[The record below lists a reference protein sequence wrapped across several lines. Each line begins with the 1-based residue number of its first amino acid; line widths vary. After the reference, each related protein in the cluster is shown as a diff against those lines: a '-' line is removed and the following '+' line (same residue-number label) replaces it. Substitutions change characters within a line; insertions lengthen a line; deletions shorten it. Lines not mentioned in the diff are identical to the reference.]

1 MLCSHFI
8 HGLKGLTVV
17 MTDLMLPATQMA
29 GLDPIPEPSHA
40 ALALAADLHQNE
52 QLATITWKTLAPL
65 MAAQPTMRLWN
76 PGVRFNEPADL
87 TKALPAKPAA
97 VPIFWMN
104 RTRLLAL
111 DLDAKRWGAAAVLE
125 DLAGLRALLKD
136 CGAHIVVDLS
146 VSGGAHILIPLQI
159 AVTRAEIEPL
169 LRALAARYKTLDLLP
184 MQGDTGFGCITV
196 PGSRCREGG
205 FRVLQGS
212 LAAAG
217 EAFRVPN
224 PPEVL
229 HRLAGDLGADLAV
242 TDVASSSV
250 QDVDPTVFFHGEGA
264 HRRLRDTYHL
274 RGQMPKAVSQ
284 FAETGQLPKG
294 GRWQSPS
301 EARQSVLYYAMGSGL
316 ALGDV
321 IKLMAPGAPWA
332 RGIPTAYSRYKYSR
346 AIRKA
351 LQDDWDKA
359 FRHHLARCR
368 VFHART
374 HKTLH
379 TGVLLSSPQHQTWL
393 AHAIWWC
400 DTTLRCEPG
409 RWSAAAVL
417 QAMAV
422 ASLRAGEVVNGT
434 PTVAVGV
441 RSLSLATGLLSKET
455 VAAGLRMLR
464 EHPGAP
470 VLLIQEGSWLIPDGY
485 ALVTPDVIDPNPHA
499 ADRPQLRA
507 VHDAWWVIGAHHR
520 RVYESIQAL
529 GPLRAADIAAG
540 ARMSLSAVYDSLA
553 ELCRRGLLEKQGSL
567 YAVGATS
574 LDEIAEQWRVA
585 DERARRIEQHRAERA
600 QWKSFVEG
608 SRQVL
613 PPAPVQI
620 PEQENEIDLVLSPWD
635 EADYLKSVMA
645 DGPPVTREEAYQLRG
660 RRRRGGGAVN
670 RACTKHNQNRPKESH
685 NYAIINALMR

>member
-1 MLCSHFI
+1 
-8 HGLKGLTVV
+8 
-17 MTDLMLPATQMA
+17 MTDLMLPAIQIA
-29 GLDPIPEPSHA
+29 GLDPIPEPSNA
-40 ALALAADLHQNE
+40 ALALAPDLHHNE
-52 QLATITWKTLAPL
+52 HLATITWKTLAPL

-76 PGVRFNEPADL
+76 PGVRFNESTDL

-125 DLAGLRALLKD
+125 DLVGLRALLKE
-136 CGAHIVVDLS
+136 CGAHIVVDFS

-159 AVTRAEIEPL
+159 AVTRVEIEPL
-169 LRALAARYKTLDLLP
+169 LQALAARYKTLDLLP

-205 FRVLQGS
+205 FRVLEGS

-229 HRLAGDLGADLAV
+229 HRLAGDLGADPV
-242 TDVASSSV
+242 VPDVASSSV
-250 QDVDPTVFFHGEGA
+250 EDVDHAVFFHGEGVN
-264 HRRLRDTYHL
+264 RRLRDTYHL
-274 RGQMPKAVSQ
+274 QVQMPKAISK

-316 ALGDV
+316 SLGDV
-321 IKLMAPGAPWA
+321 INLMAPGAPWA
-332 RGIPTAYSRYKYSR
+332 QGLPTAYSRYKYSR
-346 AIRKA
+346 AIHKA
-351 LQDDWDKA
+351 LQYDWDKA
-359 FRHHLARCR
+359 FRHHLQRCR
-368 VFHART
+368 IFHART

-379 TGVLLSSPQHQTWL
+379 TGVLLSSAPHQTWL

-400 DTTLRCEPG
+400 DTTLRSEPG

-417 QAMAV
+417 QALAV
-422 ASLRAGEVVNGT
+422 GSVLAGEVVNGT

-464 EHPGAP
+464 EYPGAP
-470 VLLIQEGSWLIPDGY
+470 VLLIQEGNWLIPDGY
-485 ALVTPDVIDPNPHA
+485 ALVTPDAVDPAPDA

-520 RVYESIQAL
+520 RVFESIEAS
-529 GPLRAADIAAG
+529 GPLRAADLVAA
-540 ARMSLSAVYDSLA
+540 ARMSPSAVYDSLA
-553 ELCRRGLLEKQGSL
+553 ELCRRGLLQKQGSL

-574 LDEIAEQWRVA
+574 LDDIAEQWRVA
-585 DERARRIEQHRAERA
+585 DERARRIERHRAERA
-600 QWKSFVEG
+600 EWKSFVEG
-608 SRQVL
+608 SGQAL
-613 PPAPVQI
+613 PPVPEQV
-620 PEQENEIDLVLSPWD
+620 PEQENEMDLVLSPWD

-645 DGPPVTREEAYQLRG
+645 DGPPVTREEAYRMRG
-660 RRRRGGGAVN
+660 HRRRGGVTVN
-670 RACTKHNQNRPKESH
+670 SACIKHNQNRTKESH
-685 NYAIINALMR
+685 NYAIIGALVR